1 MIQENYSLSEAQI
14 QHFEVFGFLVR
25 RNVFTVEEV
34 AKMNTEFDRR
44 LASILE
50 ETDPEENQAL
60 NNWTNRTPATPFI
73 ASLLE
78 DPRIYLPAEQL
89 VGEDSVPVHS
99 NANSYG
105 TNTNWHPDRTDHN
118 IGAIKNVMYLQ
129 KTTADRG
136 ALRVI
141 PGSHK
146 NPLHDELL
154 RIGLRH
160 IEGEKDKFLEAS
172 NLSGEDIPCYVF
184 NSEPGDIITFNELT
198 WHAAFGGYRDRRT
211 CTFNFYRNPKA
222 PEEIE
227 SMRKEVEHTSK
238 SNGRFGTVG
247 LQYHPWWLE
256 NPDHNPRRAR
266 WINWLKEWG
275 FVDAYDNQKIELK

>member
-25 RNVFTVEEV
+25 RNVFTAEEV
-34 AKMNTEFDRR
+34 AKMNAEFDRR
-44 LASILE
+44 LASVLE
-50 ETDPEENQAL
+50 GTDPEGNQTL
-60 NNWTNRTPATPFI
+60 NNWTNRTPETPFI

-118 IGAIKNVMYLQ
+118 IEAIKNVMYLQ
-129 KTTADRG
+129 STTAARG

-146 NPLHDELL
+146 NPLHDDLL

-198 WHAAFGGYRDRRT
+198 WHAAFGGYKDRRT
-211 CTFNFYRNPKA
+211 CTFNFYHNPKA

-227 SMRKEVEHTSK
+227 AMKKEVEYTSK
-238 SNGRFGTVG
+238 SNGRFGTMG

-275 FVDAYDNQKIELK
+275 FVDAYDNQKIGLK

>member
-1 MIQENYSLSEAQI
+1 MIQENYRLSEAQI

-25 RNVFTVEEV
+25 RNVFTAEEV
-34 AKMNTEFDRR
+34 AKMNAEFDRR
-44 LASILE
+44 LASVLE
-50 ETDPEENQAL
+50 GTDPEGNQTL
-60 NNWTNRTPATPFI
+60 NNWTNRTPETPFI

-118 IGAIKNVMYLQ
+118 IEAIKNVMYLQ
-129 KTTADRG
+129 STTAARG

-146 NPLHDELL
+146 NPLHDDLL

-198 WHAAFGGYRDRRT
+198 WHAAYGGYRDRRT

-227 SMRKEVEHTSK
+227 AMKKEVEYTSK
-238 SNGRFGTVG
+238 SNGRFGTMG

-275 FVDAYDNQKIELK
+275 FVDAYDNQKIGLK

>member
-1 MIQENYSLSEAQI
+1 MIQENYSLTEAQI

-25 RNVFTVEEV
+25 RNVFTAEEV
-34 AKMNTEFDRR
+34 ARMNEEFDRR
-44 LASILE
+44 LASVLE
-50 ETDPEENQAL
+50 ETNPEENQTL
-60 NNWTNRTPATPFI
+60 NNWTNRTPETPYI

-105 TNTNWHPDRTDHN
+105 TNTNWHPDRTDQN
-118 IGAIKNVMYLQ
+118 VGAIKNVMYLQ

-136 ALRVI
+136 ALRII

-146 NPLHDELL
+146 NPLHEELL

-160 IEGEKDKFLEAS
+160 IEGEKDRFLEAS

-184 NSEPGDIITFNELT
+184 ESEPGDVITFNELT

-211 CTFNFYRNPKA
+211 CTFNFYRNPKS

-227 SMRKEVEHTSK
+227 SMRNEVEYTSK
-238 SNGRFGTVG
+238 NNGRFGTVG
-247 LQYHPWWLE
+247 LQYDPWWLE
-256 NPDHNPRRAR
+256 NPDHNPRRER

-275 FVDAYDNQKIELK
+275 FVDAYDNQKIGLK

>member
-25 RNVFTVEEV
+25 RNVFTAEEV
-34 AKMNTEFDRR
+34 AKMNEEFDRR
-44 LASILE
+44 LASVLKD
-50 ETDPEENQAL
+50 TNPEGNQTL
-60 NNWTNRTPATPFI
+60 NNWTNRTPETPFI

-78 DPRIYLPAEQL
+78 DPRIYLHSEQL
-89 VGEDSVPVHS
+89 IGEDSVPVHS

-105 TNTNWHPDRTDHN
+105 SNSGWHPDRTDQN
-118 IGAIKNVMYLQ
+118 MCAIKNVMYLQ
-129 KTTADRG
+129 PTTADHG

-146 NPLHDELL
+146 NPLHEDLL
-154 RIGLRH
+154 RIGLR
-160 IEGEKDKFLEAS
+160 GFKKDESQFLNES
-172 NLSGEDIPCYVF
+172 GLSGEDIPCYVF
-184 NSEPGDIITFNELT
+184 ESKPGDIITFNELT
-198 WHAAFGGYRDRRT
+198 WHAAFGGYKDRRT
-211 CTFNFYRNPKA
+211 CTFNFSSNPKT

-227 SMRKEVEHTSK
+227 SMRKEVEHIPE
-238 SNGRFGTVG
+238 SNKNLGTVG

-256 NPDHNPRRAR
+256 NPENNPRRTR

-275 FVDAYDNQKIELK
+275 FVDAYDN